1 MSAVIPWY
9 ATAPIATVLI
19 MVVALTIAIIN
30 SSINRGLISHF
41 IGWDKYR
48 TMQKEMAE
56 FRSESM
62 AAARSNDKK
71 QMEKLKKKQ
80 SQINSMQAQMAKPQ
94 MIQFGISFVYIIV
107 WLLILTP
114 NFGQYNIAALPW
126 SNGTGSG
133 FLNNNFF
140 FGVFWWYPMVSF
152 FLSILAS
159 RLIGVMPIE

>member
-1 MSAVIPWY
+1 VNEMSEVIPWY

-19 MVVALTIAIIN
+19 MAIALAIAFIN
-30 SSINRGLISHF
+30 SLINRGLIGHF

-71 QMEKLKKKQ
+71 QMEKLKKRQ

-114 NFGQYNIAALPW
+114 TFGNYNIAAIPFTTDA
-126 SNGTGSG
+126 G
-133 FLNNNFF
+133 NNFYLT
-140 FGVFWWYPMVSF
+140 VFWWYPMVSF
-152 FLSILAS
+152 FLSIFAS
-159 RLIGVMPIE
+159 RIIGVMPIE

>member
-1 MSAVIPWY
+1 MSEVIPWY
-9 ATAPIATVLI
+9 AIAPVATVIIMLI
-19 MVVALTIAIIN
+19 ALAIAFVN
-30 SSINRGLISHF
+30 SSINRALISHF

-80 SQINSMQAQMAKPQ
+80 SQINSMQTQMAKPQ

-107 WLLILTP
+107 WLLVLTP

-126 SNGTGSG
+126 GNADNG
-133 FLNNNFF
+133 NNFF
-140 FGVFWWYPMVSF
+140 FSVFWWYPMVSF

-159 RLIGVMPIE
+159 RILGVMPIE